1 MKKQRKLVFGLIIV
15 LILVIFACLNTEQVA
30 INFLFFQP
38 KMPLIIILITMI
50 LLGALISMLL
60 GTNKD
65 VKQIKEENNKQEATL
80 KKQFADQINKK
91 DQEINKLKQEISK
104 LKEKS
109 TPTTKD

>member
-30 INFLFFQP
+30 INFGFFQP

-50 LLGALISMLL
+50 LLGAFISMLL

-65 VKQIKEENNKQEATL
+65 VKHVKEEYSKQEATL
-80 KKQFADQINKK
+80 KKQLNDQINKK

-109 TPTTKD
+109 TATTKD

>member
-30 INFLFFQP
+30 INFLFFKP

-65 VKQIKEENNKQEATL
+65 VKQVKKETDKQEAAL
-80 KKQFADQINKK
+80 KKQLNDQIAKK
-91 DQEINKLKQEISK
+91 DQQINKLKQEISK
-104 LKEKS
+104 LNEKS
-109 TPTTKD
+109 TTTTKD

>member
-1 MKKQRKLVFGLIIV
+1 
-15 LILVIFACLNTEQVA
+15 
-30 INFLFFQP
+30 
-38 KMPLIIILITMI
+38 
-50 LLGALISMLL
+50 MLL

-65 VKQIKEENNKQEATL
+65 VKQIREENNKQEATL
-80 KKQFADQINKK
+80 KKQFTDQINKK